1 MSNKKVYKTIDLF
14 AGIGGIRIGFKRA
27 GFKNVYSNDFDKF
40 CKCTYDLNTD
50 GPELHVA
57 DITKIDTK
65 DIPDFDFLLAGFPC
79 QAFSIA
85 GYRHG
90 FNDLKGRGNL
100 FFDIAR
106 ILKDKQPMGFLLE
119 NVKNL
124 AGHDKGKTLKVI
136 LQTLDDLGYY
146 YKYKV
151 LNTKDYGNTPQ
162 NRERIYIVG
171 FKSKELRDNFEFPD
185 PVPLTRHVPDVLDDE
200 VDDKYY
206 YNGKPLYE
214 RIKNDVTI
222 PGKVYQWRRKY
233 VRVNKNGVC
242 PTLTANMGMG
252 GHNVPIV
259 LDKKGIRK
267 MTPRECARIQG
278 FDDNFIL
285 PTNIA
290 DSRLYKQIGNSVS
303 VPVVE
308 RVAKNIMRVLNGE
321 KLTDKTEAVQIDLLS
336 GAGYTVQSAD

>member
-1 MSNKKVYKTIDLF
+1 MNRKKVYKTIDLF
-14 AGIGGIRIGFKRA
+14 AGIGGIRLGFQNS
-27 GFKNVYSNDFDKF
+27 GFQNVYSNDFDEF
-40 CKCTYDLNTD
+40 CKFTYDLNIKNS
-50 GPELHVA
+50 PQLHIA
-57 DITKIDTK
+57 DITKIETK

-85 GYRHG
+85 GYRQG

-124 AGHDKGKTLKVI
+124 ASHDNGRTLKII
-136 LQTLDDLGYY
+136 LETLDGLGYH

-151 LNTKDYGNTPQ
+151 LNTKDYGNVPQ
-162 NRERIYIVG
+162 NRERVYIIG

-185 PVPLTRHVPDVLDDE
+185 VQPLTVHVLDLLE
-200 VDDKYY
+200 NQVDDKYY

-214 RIKNDVTI
+214 RLKDFVVK
-222 PGKVYQWRRKY
+222 PGKVYQWRRRY
-233 VRVNKNGVC
+233 VRENKNGVC

-252 GHNVPIV
+252 GHNVPII
-259 LDKKGIRK
+259 LDNKGIRK
-267 MTPRECARIQG
+267 LTPRECARIQG
-278 FDDNFIL
+278 YPNTFKL
-285 PTNIA
+285 PGSMA

-308 RVAKNIMRVLNGE
+308 RIAKNIMKVLRVKRTTSKIGSLQ
-321 KLTDKTEAVQIDLLS
+321 TEFLDEIYPLVLKD
-336 GAGYTVQSAD
+336 